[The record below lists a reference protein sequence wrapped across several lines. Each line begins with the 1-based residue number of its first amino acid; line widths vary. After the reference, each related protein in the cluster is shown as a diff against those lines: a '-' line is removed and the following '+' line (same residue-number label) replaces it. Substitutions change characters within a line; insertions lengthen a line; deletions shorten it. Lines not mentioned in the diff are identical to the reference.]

1 MFGTYFGTVSFF
13 MISMPEKNLSGVFSE
28 PHLDFCDKCNHVLH
42 SFQYLTS
49 AKEYKGTYSGLQ
61 IRPCLTC
68 ERQIVVTGIC
78 DVCDGRDFVPQC
90 ELDLD
95 LDVLAS
101 DQLNA
106 ANINSSESHSLQ
118 NRLQVISFNSS
129 SKPEL

>member
-28 PHLDFCDKCNHVLH
+28 PHLDFCDKCNHILH

-68 ERQIVVTGIC
+68 VSKCDNSPNFSFKGTCAILHIMFQNNLEVV
-78 DVCDGRDFVPQC
+78 R
-90 ELDLD
+90 
-95 LDVLAS
+95 
-101 DQLNA
+101 
-106 ANINSSESHSLQ
+106 NIPN
-118 NRLQVISFNSS
+118 NIY
-129 SKPEL
+129 SKYLRSI